1 MPMKNTF
8 ITFSIVL
15 TISLLKNEPPFLGN
29 QLALM
34 HNSHDM
40 EQGEKSGGLNHLWIL
55 KLTNK
60 NKVQKWGKLLK
71 TNYSSSLV
79 KIYFAL
85 KSITACFYFPHTED
99 KLNGFSF
106 STKTMWQLSIQIQC
120 EMIIFWLR
128 KRHFQKANFKPKTFL
143 QSRHFW
149 LLFQKPWGICW
160 KPLMKFIVVSIVK
173 HQWMPKL
180 FKTHVTLIRK

>member
-1 MPMKNTF
+1 MKNTF

-60 NKVQKWGKLLK
+60 NKVQK
-71 TNYSSSLV
+71 
-79 KIYFAL
+79 
-85 KSITACFYFPHTED
+85 
-99 KLNGFSF
+99 
-106 STKTMWQLSIQIQC
+106 
-120 EMIIFWLR
+120 
-128 KRHFQKANFKPKTFL
+128 
-143 QSRHFW
+143 
-149 LLFQKPWGICW
+149 
-160 KPLMKFIVVSIVK
+160 
-173 HQWMPKL
+173 
-180 FKTHVTLIRK
+180 